1 MFYFFYASEDKKAIT
16 AVGIVDRM
24 FTNFNNIDDAK
35 SLIKR
40 RTAYNEIQLNNVL
53 KNSSK
58 VIMFRHFIT
67 LSNPI
72 TYSTLLEKGIIK
84 GAIQSPMQVN
94 VESLIKVLEM
104 SENDIKMF
112 NIN

>member
-1 MFYFFYASEDKKAIT
+1 
-16 AVGIVDRM
+16 
-24 FTNFNNIDDAK
+24 
-35 SLIKR
+35 
-40 RTAYNEIQLNNVL
+40 
-53 KNSSK
+53 
-58 VIMFRHFIT
+58 MFRHFIT

-72 TYSTLLEKGIIK
+72 TYSTLMEKGIIK
-84 GAIQSPMQVN
+84 GAIQSPMQVD